1 MTMPTWISEFQA
13 FSTVVVAGGVG
24 FIGFQQFRI
33 AKRKLQLD
41 LYNRRWSIYNAMC
54 GLLIVT
60 YKNSEELQSAT
71 LTAYEKKAEARF
83 LLDIKACDYI
93 DNFVKTISEYN
104 NVQEALSSGQMKNS
118 PEDVAKLAT
127 AQMNRTKWLM
137 EQYEPLIEEFSRF
150 LRIDHV
156 L

>member
-13 FSTVVVAGGVG
+13 FATVAVAGGVG

-41 LYNRRWSIYNAMC
+41 LYDRRWSIYNAMR
-54 GLLIVT
+54 GLLVIT

-71 LTAYEKKAEARF
+71 LKAYEKKAEARF
-83 LLDIKACDYI
+83 LLDSIACDYV
-93 DNFVKTISEYN
+93 DNFVKTISEFN
-104 NVQEALSSGQMKNS
+104 NIQEVLKSGQMKNS
-118 PEDVAKLAT
+118 PEDAARLAT

>member
-1 MTMPTWISEFQA
+1 MPTWISEFQA
-13 FSTVVVAGGVG
+13 FATVAVAGGVG

-41 LYNRRWSIYNAMC
+41 LYDRRWSIYNAMR
-54 GLLIVT
+54 GLLVIT

-71 LTAYEKKAEARF
+71 LKAYEKKAEARF
-83 LLDIKACDYI
+83 LLDGIACDYV
-93 DNFVKTISEYN
+93 DNFVKTISEFDN
-104 NVQEALSSGQMKNS
+104 IQEVLKSGQMKNS
-118 PEDVAKLAT
+118 PEDAARLAT